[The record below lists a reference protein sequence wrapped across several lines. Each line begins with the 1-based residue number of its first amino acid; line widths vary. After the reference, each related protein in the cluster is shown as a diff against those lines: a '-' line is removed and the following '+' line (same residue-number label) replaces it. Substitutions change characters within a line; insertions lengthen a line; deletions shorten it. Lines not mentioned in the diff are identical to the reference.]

1 MTEPYAL
8 ELNHISARTGETLAL
23 DDITLAVLSGE
34 IHVLLGD
41 LGGPGRTILFKI
53 LAGTLPTAV
62 YTGEIR
68 VAGQPVSLHSPQDA
82 IRHGIS
88 IVPRRSGI
96 FSRMTIAE
104 NITLGR
110 WQQGGH
116 GFLLRRGAMEQ
127 EALAILAQ
135 LDLKLDPT
143 VPAGRLTAGQQRLVM
158 IARALATGPKVVI
171 LDEPAASLP
180 SAGEQSQLI
189 RGVRHLAERNIG
201 CLYLTRRPAEAALI
215 ADRVTV
221 LRDGS
226 LNGSWCRIELDEL
239 KLTQAM
245 ISQRIS
251 DGNYDEPEEVEEP
264 KSLLD
269 SLRTLFSGY
278 RD

>member
-1 MTEPYAL
+1 MTAPSAL
-8 ELNHISARTGETLAL
+8 ELSHLSARGGELLAL
-23 DDITLAVLSGE
+23 DDVTLAVSPGE
-34 IHVLLGD
+34 VHVLLGD
-41 LGGPGRTILFKI
+41 LGGPGRTTLFKI
-53 LAGTLPTAV
+53 LAGLHRAGM

-68 VAGQPVSLHSPQDA
+68 VAGQPVDLHSPQDA
-82 IRHGIS
+82 IRCGIGV
-88 IVPRRSGI
+88 VPRRSGI

-143 VPAGRLTAGQQRLVM
+143 VSAGRLTGGQQRLVM
-158 IARALATGPKVVI
+158 IARALATEPKVVV
-171 LDEPAASLP
+171 LDEPAASLTLA
-180 SAGEQSQLI
+180 SEQSQLI
-189 RGVRHLAERNIG
+189 RGVRHLTERNIG
-201 CLYLTRRPAEAALI
+201 CLYLTRRPAEAVLI

-221 LRDGS
+221 LRDGR
-226 LNGSWCRIELDEL
+226 LNGSWPRLEIDEL
-239 KLTQAM
+239 ALTQAM
-245 ISQRIS
+245 ISQRVS
-251 DGNYDEPEEVEEP
+251 AGSYDEPEEIEER
-264 KSLLD
+264 KGLLD